1 MMALAMNLAGQN
13 KEELERQKLKAMK
26 EIELARELIE
36 QTAEKRS
43 SSLQQLR
50 ILQRG
55 IDSRSAL
62 IAALDQEVR
71 MLDRD
76 IDAVQARINQL
87 SRENDRNRE
96 EYARM
101 IYFAYRNHTSYE
113 KLMYILAG
121 ESISQSYQ
129 RYKYLKYIGEYRV
142 RKAEEIMEMLE
153 KLDIEREELAGL
165 KEEKLVLMEE
175 KGNEQENLVR
185 QRKKRASM
193 VEELNREEDRLIRE
207 IAEKERVAGELE
219 ARIREIIE
227 EEARRMN
234 AANAAGALTPEQMLT
249 GNNFRENKGR
259 LPWPVERH
267 VVTMGFG
274 STEFPGLKGSTI
286 NNMGIDINS
295 TAGTQVKA
303 VFEGEVTKV
312 FPILGANYTVLVRHG
327 DYLSVYQNLI
337 NVRVKGGDRVRTGKV
352 LGEAFTDE
360 RNNVSQ
366 MHFQVWHERDILD
379 PEEWLSK

>member
-337 NVRVKGGDRVRTGKV
+337 NVRVKGGDRVRTGQV

>member
-13 KEELERQKLKAMK
+13 KEELERQKQKAMK

-50 ILQRG
+50 ILQKG

-76 IDAVQARINQL
+76 IEAVQVRINQL

-142 RKAEEIMEMLE
+142 RKVEEIMEMLE
-153 KLDIEREELAGL
+153 KLDSEREELAGL

-175 KGNEQENLVR
+175 KGSEQENLVR
-185 QRKKRASM
+185 QRKQRASM
-193 VEELNREEDRLIRE
+193 VEELNREENRLIRE
-207 IAEKERVAGELE
+207 IAEKERVAGALE

-249 GNNFRENKGR
+249 GNNFRQNKGR

-274 STEFPGLKGSTI
+274 SSEFPGLKGSTI

-327 DYLSVYQNLI
+327 DYLSVYQNLV
-337 NVRVKGGDRVRTGKV
+337 NVRVKGGDRVRTGQV